1 MEQYTGIITRFTHRN
16 EENGYT
22 VARLSIDEKNDIKI
36 IGYFPVLA
44 VGETVTV
51 YGEFETHPEHGKQ
64 FSVSKYKAEIPV
76 TEKGLKHY
84 LASGP
89 FKGIGKKMANRL
101 VDHFGVDILEVI
113 ENHPERLSEVPG
125 IGKSKVEGIIKGL
138 EAAEDHEAMIF
149 LQGLGLTPGY
159 AGRVIDHYGDETVN
173 KIKSNP
179 YLLADEVHGIGF
191 KTADRLAIA
200 NGLEKDHPERIT
212 AGIKYVLEKSLEEGH
227 CYLPLNELLDRTSE
241 ALNVDEQLVINQLS
255 TLIKSKELI
264 KEKSNEEIRIY
275 LAVYYYAERAVANSL
290 HKLKN
295 WQALILVDFDYEIAQ
310 FEKRNGF
317 KLANKQ
323 KQAIKMG
330 LKNGVSVITGG
341 PGTGKT
347 TIIKCI
353 IELFEKANK
362 RVSLAAP
369 TGRAAQKLSESAQ
382 RSAKTIHRLLEY
394 SYTQGSMQFA
404 KNTENPLSCD
414 VLIVDEVSMVDIM
427 LMHQL
432 LQAVPPGC
440 QVILVGD
447 IDQLPSVGSG
457 NVLWDIIDSKMISV
471 VKLDEIFRQGKGSL
485 ITYNAHRINKGEFPY
500 LDNSSED
507 FFFVDKEDP
516 EEVVKTILSLCK
528 RRLPRYKNIHPIED
542 IQVLSPMRRTTTG
555 VDNLN
560 IMLQKTLNPKRDKE
574 PKINKGKQVWY
585 EGDKVM
591 QIRNNYNKN
600 IYNGDLGRIVSIDKN
615 NKELVV
621 AYPYLDKKRYV
632 EYTFNELNELTLAY
646 AISVHK
652 SQGSEYSVVVMPITT
667 QHYLMLQQ
675 NLIYTGITR
684 AKKMVVLVGTKKAL
698 AIAIKNNKV
707 EERHTALSERLK
719 ELEG

>member
-22 VARLSIDEKNDIKI
+22 VARLSVGEEKDIKI
-36 IGYFPVLA
+36 VGYFPVLA
-44 VGETVTV
+44 VGETITV
-51 YGEFETHPEHGKQ
+51 YGEFETHPEHGEQ
-64 FSVSKYKAEIPV
+64 LAVSKYKAEVPV

-89 FKGIGKKMANRL
+89 FKGIGKKMAERL
-101 VDHFGVDILEVI
+101 VDHFGTDVLDII
-113 ENHPERLSEVPG
+113 ENDPKRLGEVPG
-125 IGKSKVEGIIKGL
+125 IGKSKIEGITKGL

-159 AGRVIDHYGDETVN
+159 AGRVIDHYGDQTVN
-173 KIKSNP
+173 RIKTNP

-200 NGLEKDHPERIT
+200 NGLEKEHPERIT

-227 CYLPLNELLDRTSE
+227 CYLPFSILIERTGE
-241 ALNVDEQLVINQLS
+241 ALSVEKQLVINQLS
-255 TLIKSKELI
+255 TLVKSKELI
-264 KEKSNEEIRIY
+264 TEKRKDETRIY
-275 LAVYYYAERAVANSL
+275 LSVYYYAEKAVANSL
-290 HKLKN
+290 DKLKN

-317 KLANKQ
+317 KLASKQ
-323 KQAIKMG
+323 KEAIKMG
-330 LKNGVSVITGG
+330 LKNGVSIITGG

-347 TIIKCI
+347 TIVKCI

-369 TGRAAQKLSESAQ
+369 TGRAAQKLSESAGKG
-382 RSAKTIHRLLEY
+382 AKTIHRLLEY
-394 SYTQGSMQFA
+394 SYTQGAMQFA
-404 KNTENPLSCD
+404 KNSDNPLTCD
-414 VLIVDEVSMVDIM
+414 VLIIDEVSMVDIM

-440 QVILVGD
+440 QLILVGD
-447 IDQLPSVGSG
+447 IDQLPSVGPG
-457 NVLWDIIDSKMISV
+457 NVLWDIIDSKVIPV

-500 LDNSSED
+500 IDNSSED

-516 EEVVKTILSLCK
+516 EDVVNTILSLCK
-528 RRLPRYKNIHPIED
+528 KRLPRYKDIHPIED

-560 IMLQKTLNPKRDKE
+560 VLLQKTLNPKRERD
-574 PKINKGKQVWY
+574 PKIIKGKQVWF

-600 IYNGDLGRIVSIDKN
+600 IYNGDLGRIVSIDKK
-615 NKELVV
+615 NKELIV

-652 SQGSEYSVVVMPITT
+652 SQGSEYKVVVMPVTT

-684 AKKMVVLVGTKKAL
+684 AKNMVVLVGTKKAL
-698 AIAIKNNKV
+698 AIAINNNKV
-707 EERHTALSERLK
+707 VERHTALSERLK